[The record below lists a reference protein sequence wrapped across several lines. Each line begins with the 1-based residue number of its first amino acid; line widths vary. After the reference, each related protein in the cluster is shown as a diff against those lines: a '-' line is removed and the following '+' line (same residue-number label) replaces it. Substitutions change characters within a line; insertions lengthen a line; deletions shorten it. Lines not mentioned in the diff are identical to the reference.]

1 MSRVTPV
8 CLCLLAAAF
17 AAVAPACDPAGLADP
32 GAVAP
37 RTTPPYDPTPTDLA
51 AAPAECVC
59 PDGEAPVCGEDGG
72 TYPGACEAGCAGV
85 DVAHEGACEEGPTA
99 CEGDADCEGW
109 QFCDTGVSCG
119 GPGECVVRPDLCT
132 KLWQPV
138 CGCDGKTYDNECLA
152 RQAGVDSAT
161 PEPRQRWTSTPTTCN
176 PLTNVLP
183 SLSRGASTRDGD
195 ARSLWRLR
203 YGSFHDR
210 LSGSSRSR
218 RSEGQRGQLDAI
230 TRSRSTSGL
239 PIGNVDKRLI
249 RTYSSGTA
257 AGTGSRCRIAG
268 GHDDTSIS

>member
-37 RTTPPYDPTPTDLA
+37 RTSPPYDPTPTDLA

-138 CGCDGKTYDNECLA
+138 CGCDGETYGSEC
-152 RQAGVDSAT
+152 QAHIHGVSVAAAGACPSCVCPLIYQPVCGVDGVS
-161 PEPRQRWTSTPTTCN
+161 
-176 PLTNVLP
+176 
-183 SLSRGASTRDGD
+183 
-195 ARSLWRLR
+195 
-203 YGSFHDR
+203 YGNSC
-210 LSGSSRSR
+210 
-218 RSEGQRGQLDAI
+218 
-230 TRSRSTSGL
+230 
-239 PIGNVDKRLI
+239 
-249 RTYSSGTA
+249 A
-257 AGTGSRCRIAG
+257 AGCADVEVD
-268 GHDDTSIS
+268 HDGECGPDPGPQRQLR